1 MRCVLSYLYLCSMHL
16 HALLYTNIHAHTLP
30 AHTIIYTH
38 AHTSDEELRQ
48 LRKVLNEFT
57 FEITQLNSQL
67 ELIHR
72 EKGALQSKSIETE
85 RMHIQMKEALSA
97 EISYL
102 RQLNLQLI
110 EQHMKSESSC
120 LSVTL
125 AQYAMF
131 NGDIINHA
139 FPASDFS
146 EDPIF

>member
-1 MRCVLSYLYLCSMHL
+1 MYN
-16 HALLYTNIHAHTLP
+16 ALARIIIVYIYEYSCTYTACTHN
-30 AHTIIYTH
+30 YTH
-38 AHTSDEELRQ
+38 ARTSDEELRQ